1 LESCTVSLSRIL
13 LPLIRLN
20 TAIGNTQNAL
30 SDYRQAVTLYQQQGE
45 GDTSWS
51 DILKRQIEYL
61 EDEL

>member
-1 LESCTVSLSRIL
+1 